1 MTGGCAARE
10 SNWRTRA
17 ERWLRERDRLA
28 GKYDRTRRLRDLLD
42 AHGGRDWGHRL
53 MTLVGRNDC
62 GNWGP
67 PRGRD
72 LYIHDEWI
80 YPPIDPDEPL
90 DRAKHAGRRERTVTR
105 DAMTAWD
112 GVRRGETWRTFDWQD
127 DGMTLRVGYLGD
139 DGRLHDS
146 GIEGRAELRLF
157 RRWLLWDSWI
167 KAEWLGLRRWL
178 YYRGLHHAVDHRERL
193 SCGLTP
199 PQGSGGYSHWHCTL
213 RRPLWAI
220 LTGRRTRHPGPHRF
234 LNYTW
239 TEGEERVEY
248 APVEPAQMRARA

>member
-1 MTGGCAARE
+1 MSPGPAQPPHDLR
-10 SNWRTRA
+10 WRLV
-17 ERWLRERDRLA
+17 RWLRERDRRA
-28 GKYDRTRRLRDLLD
+28 GKHERTRRLRELLD
-42 AHGGRDWGHRL
+42 AGGNRDWGHRL

-72 LYIHDEWI
+72 LYIRDEWV
-80 YPPIDPDEPL
+80 YPPGL
-90 DRAKHAGRRERTVTR
+90 AGSATSKAQMEHRRQVTHH
-105 DAMTAWD
+105 AMTAWD
-112 GVRRGETWRTFDWQD
+112 GVKRGETWRTFDWQD
-127 DGMTLRVGYLGD
+127 DGHTLRVGFLGS

-146 GIEGRAELRLF
+146 GIDGREELRLF
-157 RRWLLWDSWI
+157 RRWLLWDSWV

-178 YYRGLHHAVDHRERL
+178 YYRGLSHAVDHRERL

-199 PQGSGGYSHWHCTL
+199 PEGSNGYSHWHCTL

-220 LTGRRTRHPGPHRF
+220 LTGRRTQHPGPHRF

-239 TEGEERVEY
+239 TEGEEQVRY
-248 APVEPAQMRARA
+248 APLDDSSGWRARV